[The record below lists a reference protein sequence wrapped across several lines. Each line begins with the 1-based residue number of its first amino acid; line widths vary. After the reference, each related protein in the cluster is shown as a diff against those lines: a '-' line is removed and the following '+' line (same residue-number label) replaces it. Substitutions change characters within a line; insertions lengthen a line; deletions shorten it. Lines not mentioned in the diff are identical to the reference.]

1 MKRKI
6 DVTESKPF
14 STKLFQPLNQQTY
27 TYTNSAHP
35 IGNGKKNIHTWR
47 KRSVRCKQRLIVIS
61 GARCNEGKAVI
72 SLFDKR
78 TEVLIPA
85 GWKNSGKGK

>member
-1 MKRKI
+1 MLQNRNPFQQNYSSHLISKHIHIRTARTQLEMEKKI
-6 DVTESKPF
+6 
-14 STKLFQPLNQQTY
+14 Y
-27 TYTNSAHP
+27 
-35 IGNGKKNIHTWR
+35 TWR

-78 TEVLIPA
+78 TEVLISA